1 MMNQFLRFDFLR
13 CMTACLSAFLLLPAN
28 GAPSQPNILLIYS
41 DDHGWADMSLQGS
54 DPDVR
59 TPNIDQLARDGV
71 LFKRGYT
78 TAPQCVPSRA
88 GLMTGR
94 YQQRFGVEDNLKGP
108 LPLGEQTIAE
118 RLKAAGYATGQV
130 GKWHLDLVNETPG
143 KKQQHADPTYFPHHH
158 GFDEYWRGELRQFF
172 ASHDLQGKPFP
183 DAPHLVSDDRFRV
196 VVQTDAAISFLNRR
210 SAKPEQP
217 WFMYL
222 AWYAPHVPLDSPE
235 PWYSKTPAHLPKERR
250 QALSMIAAMD
260 DGVGRIREKLKE
272 MGQDKNTLIFFISDN
287 GAPLGG
293 SWNGSLNVPMKGQK
307 GMLSEGGIRVPFL
320 CAWPGTIPG
329 GQICDHPVI
338 TLDVAATAV
347 AISGQPEDS
356 RLDGINLMPY
366 LTGTG
371 RTPPARTLYWR
382 WGSQAAIQEY
392 PNKLITLGDRERLL
406 FDVSTAE
413 GENHERNLL
422 QQRPEMAVKLE
433 QKLLAWS
440 QGLQPGGLPTSL
452 DKHHE
457 TLFAEHEITAV
468 APRDGVLPAASPATE
483 PAGSIKGWLCRNG
496 SISVSAGGAAGS
508 ALSIVAGTGTGPNAR
523 VFITNS
529 DIDLPPPIAA
539 TISVRASK
547 GGSGSLNWRTKSRS
561 FTAEQTS
568 NFEWPGT
575 PDWVRITATI
585 EDTEPVIHLRI
596 HPPKAGEGIEMQSIE
611 LRGRNGTTKLWRF
624 DAAPH

>member
-1 MMNQFLRFDFLR
+1 MKHKLFSFDFLR
-13 CMTACLSAFLLLPAN
+13 CVTACVGAFLLLPAD
-28 GAPSQPNILLIYS
+28 AASSQPNILLIYS

-54 DPDVR
+54 DSDVR

-88 GLMTGR
+88 GLLTGR
-94 YQQRFGVEDNLKGP
+94 YQQRFGVEDNLRGP

-130 GKWHLDLVNETPG
+130 GKWHLDLVNETAG
-143 KKQQHADPTYFPHHH
+143 KKQQHSDAGYFPHQH

-172 ASHDLQGKPFP
+172 ASHDLQGNPFP

-196 VVQTDAAISFLNRR
+196 VVQTDAAISFLDRR
-210 SAKPEQP
+210 AAKPEQP

-260 DGVGRIREKLKE
+260 DGVGGIREKLKE

-293 SWNGSLNVPMKGQK
+293 AWNGSLNIPMKGQK

-329 GQICDHPVI
+329 GQVYDHPVI

-347 AISGQPEDS
+347 ALSGQPKDS
-356 RLDGINLMPY
+356 SLDGMNLMPY
-366 LTGTG
+366 LTGG
-371 RTPPARTLYWR
+371 GKTPPARTLYWR

-392 PNKLITLGDRERLL
+392 PDKLITLGDRERLL
-406 FDVSTAE
+406 FDVTTAE

-422 QQRPEMAVKLE
+422 PQRPETAARLE

-440 QGLQPGGLPTSL
+440 QELQPGGLPTSL

-457 TLFAEHEITAV
+457 GLFSEHEITASGPRNG
-468 APRDGVLPAASPATE
+468 APPGASSAAE
-483 PAGSIKGWLCRNG
+483 PDGSIKGWLCRNG
-496 SISVSAGGAAGS
+496 SISVSAGGPAGA
-508 ALSIVAGTGTGPNAR
+508 ALSIVAGLGAGPNAR
-523 VFITNS
+523 MFITNS
-529 DIDLPPPIAA
+529 DIDLPPPITVTLTA
-539 TISVRASK
+539 RASK
-547 GGSGSLNWRTKSRS
+547 GGSGSFNWRTKSKS
-561 FTAEQTS
+561 FTAEQTAS
-568 NFEWPGT
+568 FEWPSSS
-575 PDWVRITATI
+575 DWRQFTGTI
-585 EDTEPVIHLRI
+585 EDTEPVMHLRI
-596 HPPKAGEGIEMQSIE
+596 HPPKTGEGIEIQSIE
-611 LRGRNGTTKLWRF
+611 LRGRNGKTKAWSF

>member
-1 MMNQFLRFDFLR
+1 MTHHLSPFNFLR
-13 CMTACLSAFLLLPAN
+13 CVTAVLSAFLLQPAQ
-28 GAPSQPNILLIYS
+28 AVSSKPNILLIYS

-54 DPDVR
+54 DADVR

-88 GLMTGR
+88 GLITGR

-118 RLKAAGYATGQV
+118 RLKAAGYLTGQV
-130 GKWHLDLVNETPG
+130 GKWHLDLRNETTG
-143 KKQQHADPTYFPHHH
+143 KKQQHSDPDYFPHKH

-172 ASHDLQGKPFP
+172 ASHDLQGKPFT
-183 DAPHLVSDDRFRV
+183 DAPHLVLDDRFRV

-235 PWYSKTPAHLPKERR
+235 PWYSKTPSHLPKERR

-293 SWNGSLNVPMKGQK
+293 AWNGSLNVPMKGQK

-329 GQICDHPVI
+329 GQVYDHPVI

-347 AISGQPEDS
+347 ALSGQAKDPS
-356 RLDGINLMPY
+356 LDGINLMPY
-366 LTGTG
+366 LTAAAE
-371 RTPPARTLYWR
+371 TPPQRTLYWR

-413 GENHERNLL
+413 GENHERNLV
-422 QQRPEMAVKLE
+422 QQRPELAAKLE
-433 QKLLAWS
+433 KKLLAWS
-440 QGLQPGGLPTSL
+440 QQLQPGGLPTSL

-457 TLFAEHEITAV
+457 TLFAEHEITASV
-468 APRDGVLPAASPATE
+468 PRNGAVPATS
-483 PAGSIKGWLCRNG
+483 PTAAPDGSIKGWLCRNG
-496 SISVSAGGAAGS
+496 SISVSARGAVDP
-508 ALSIVAGTGTGPNAR
+508 ALSIVAGPGSGPNAR

-529 DIDLPPPIAA
+529 DIDLPPPITA
-539 TISVRASK
+539 TITVRAAK
-547 GGSGSLNWRTKSRS
+547 GGSSSFNWRTKSRS
-561 FTAEQTS
+561 FAAEQTS
-568 NFEWPGT
+568 NFEWPSTQG
-575 PDWVRITATI
+575 WAQITATI

-611 LRGRNGTTKLWRF
+611 LRGRNGKTSSWRF
-624 DAAPH
+624 DGTPQ